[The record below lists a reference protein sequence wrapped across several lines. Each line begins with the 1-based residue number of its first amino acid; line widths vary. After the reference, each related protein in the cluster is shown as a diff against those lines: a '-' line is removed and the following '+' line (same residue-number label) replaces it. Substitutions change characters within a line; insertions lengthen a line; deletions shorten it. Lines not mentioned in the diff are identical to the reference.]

1 MNISEL
7 PIVRFA
13 FSDRA
18 ERTKRIVVLN
28 GHPDPRPERF
38 CSAICEAYLRGAKAF
53 NLDARY
59 LAVAELGPLLS
70 GFVPPHDEGRLSD
83 TMIFAANEIRLADW
97 LVIAFPLWLNGPPPS
112 LQVVF
117 HAYSQHL
124 KRIGTPSGTLTPP
137 KDAHVI
143 VTMSMPAL
151 LFGGRGRSSQNPL
164 NLSLSGVEPRRT
176 TLIGGVETL
185 SPRRR
190 AEWLSDVSKL
200 GGRGM

>member
-7 PIVRFA
+7 PIMRFA

-38 CSAICEAYLRGAKAF
+38 CSAICDAYLRGAKEF
-53 NLDARY
+53 NFDARY
-59 LAVAELGPLLS
+59 LAVAELGPPLS
-70 GFVPPHDEGRLSD
+70 GFVPARNESGLSD
-83 TMIFAANEIRLADW
+83 AMIFAANEIRWANW

-112 LQVVF
+112 LQAIF

-124 KRIGTPSGTLTPP
+124 KRIGTPSGTLTPS

-151 LFGGRGRSSQNPL
+151 LFGGRERSSRNPL

-185 SPRRR
+185 PRGRR
-190 AEWLSDVSKL
+190 AEWLSDINKL